1 MGAVRN
7 AAARGVRTGGRPVT
21 DEKCTRNRG
30 WRSHYGLIRVVVG
43 RLLLAAAAAAAAVVD
58 TAPCCRSGALD
69 KATGTAAASGRR
81 GWSSPLLLGT
91 APGVLACSH
100 VEMLLV

>member
-1 MGAVRN
+1 MRGRVETDCMGAVRN

-43 RLLLAAAAAAAAVVD
+43 RLLLAAAAAAVVD

-69 KATGTAAASGRR
+69 KATGAAAGDVGGPRR
-81 GWSSPLLLGT
+81 
-91 APGVLACSH
+91 CY
-100 VEMLLV
+100 

>member
-43 RLLLAAAAAAAAVVD
+43 RLLLAAAAAAAAAVVD
-58 TAPCCRSGALD
+58 TAPRCHSGALD
-69 KATGTAAASGRR
+69 KATGAAAGDVGGPRR
-81 GWSSPLLLGT
+81 
-91 APGVLACSH
+91 CY
-100 VEMLLV
+100 